1 MATEHTELARLA
13 AELAA
18 APQDLGAWLAVCAA
32 LADAG
37 KKTEAAR
44 GFAQLGAAAS
54 DLGQVA
60 LAVGCARWLDQNRQG
75 AAARKLQ
82 ADIAA
87 THARGSGRVD
97 PAARPA
103 PPPRG
108 SARAPVTPPSAASLD
123 GAVKAAVDAMAAARA
138 AAEARVPERVP
149 ATPLLHA
156 LPAEDVTTL
165 LSLMKLHRRPAG
177 TVVVDVGQPATALY
191 WIARGAA
198 TVTRGEHRLGEL
210 RSGALFGEIALVGGT
225 TRTAKV
231 VCDEDTWLL
240 EIPSPAIEE
249 LADKA
254 PALAK
259 VLAEYARARLLA
271 NVMRTSVLFQRL
283 DDGERAELLRAFV
296 PRVLAAGER
305 VIERGTVN
313 DTLFVVVSGKLEVRG
328 EGGRVIAG
336 LAAGDAAGEMSLLSG
351 QPAVADVVA
360 VDPTAVLTLA
370 RKAFDVAATSHPGLL
385 AEVYKLMREREQA
398 GTDALVVDA
407 EELIV

>member
-1 MATEHTELARLA
+1 MATEHNDLARVA

-60 LAVGCARWLDQNRQG
+60 LAVGCARWLEQNRQS
-75 AAARKLQ
+75 AAARKLS

-87 THARGSGRVD
+87 AHSRGSGRVD

-108 SARAPVTPPSAASLD
+108 SARTPVAPPTAGSLAE
-123 GAVKAAVDAMAAARA
+123 AVKAAVAAMTAARA

-156 LPAEDVTTL
+156 LLADDVTRL
-165 LSLMKLHRRPAG
+165 LSLMKLERRPAG
-177 TVVVDVGQPATALY
+177 TVVVDVGQPASALY

-198 TVTRGEHRLGEL
+198 SVTRAEHRLGEL

-225 TRTAKV
+225 TRTARV

-240 EIPSPAIEE
+240 EIPSTAIEE
-249 LADKA
+249 LAGKA

-271 NVMRTSVLFQRL
+271 NVMHTSVLFQRL
-283 DDGERAELLRAFV
+283 GDGERAELLSRFV

-305 VIERGTVN
+305 VITRGVAN

-328 EGGRVIAG
+328 EGGLVAG
-336 LAAGDAAGEMSLLSG
+336 LTAGDGAGEMSLLSG

-360 VDPTAVLTLA
+360 AEPTAVLTLA
-370 RKAFDVAATSHPGLL
+370 RAAFDVAASSHPGLL